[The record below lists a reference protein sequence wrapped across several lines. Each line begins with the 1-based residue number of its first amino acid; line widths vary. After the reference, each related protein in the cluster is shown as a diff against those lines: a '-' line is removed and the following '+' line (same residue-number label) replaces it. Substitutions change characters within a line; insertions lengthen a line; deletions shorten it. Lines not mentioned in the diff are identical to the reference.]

1 MSSMPTLVPSSEDVR
16 VYEFAVMYAPDLD
29 QKAEATLL
37 KEVEGL
43 FVEAKGTLLF
53 KDPWSKR
60 GLAYKIGSFSEAK
73 FVIYYYELP
82 PVSVRELDHQLR
94 LQKGVLRHLTT
105 IPPKGYEAVSFEVK
119 YQEWLN
125 ARETVAEARS
135 RKREEK
141 VQQTVVDRAKRV
153 SKRMETKA
161 KEKVTVEPLKPED
174 ITKQLDK
181 LISDD
186 DLKL

>member
-1 MSSMPTLVPSSEDVR
+1 MR
-16 VYEFAVMYAPDLD
+16 VYEFAVMYQPDLD

-37 KEVEGL
+37 GEVEGL
-43 FVEAKGTLLF
+43 FAEAQGTLLF

-60 GLAYKIGSFSEAK
+60 GLAYKIGGFDEAK
-73 FVIYYYELP
+73 FIIYYYELP
-82 PVSVRELDHQLR
+82 PASVRELDHQLR
-94 LQKGVLRHLTT
+94 LQKGVLRHLMV
-105 IPPKGYEAVSFEVK
+105 IPPKGYEAVSFEAK

-125 ARETVAEARS
+125 TRETIAEVRT

-141 VQQTVVDRAKRV
+141 VQQTVVSTAKRV

-161 KEKVTVEPLKPED
+161 KEKVAAEPMKQED

>member
-1 MSSMPTLVPSSEDVR
+1 MPTLNASSDEVR

-43 FVEAKGTLLF
+43 FAEAQGKLLF

-60 GLAYKIGSFSEAK
+60 GLAYKIAGYSEAK
-73 FVIYYYELP
+73 FVIYYYEMP
-82 PVSVRELDHQLR
+82 PASVRELDKQLR
-94 LQKGVLRHLTT
+94 LTKGVLRHLAI
-105 IPPKGYEAVSFEVK
+105 IPPPGYEAVSHEAK
-119 YQEWLN
+119 YQDWLTN
-125 ARETVAEARS
+125 RETVAEVKS

-141 VQQTVVDRAKRV
+141 LQKTVVDQAKRT
-153 SKRMETKA
+153 SKRMETTKKEMPAA
-161 KEKVTVEPLKPED
+161 KPLEMKD
-174 ITKQLDK
+174 LDKQLDK